1 MMKRQRLFALV
12 LLALTGVA
20 VTAIASAQ
28 PRPRVVSAKLSPPVI
43 HEVFTAL
50 PCAGK
55 PNSRTTQQQLGCA
68 EHEILRTDK
77 LIDAASKSIFQRLR
91 DNPARRRFLTGA
103 RAWFT
108 YRNADCASFSDVFE
122 GGSQAPVLAAQCEG
136 GRNKTR
142 LADLRRFLS
151 DLPH

>member
-1 MMKRQRLFALV
+1 MLKRHR
-12 LLALTGVA
+12 LLALTVLALAAAA

-28 PRPRVVSAKLSPPVI
+28 PRPRVTAAKLSPPVI
-43 HEVFTAL
+43 HEIFTPL

-55 PNSRTTQQQLGCA
+55 PNARTTVEQEGCA
-68 EHEILRTDK
+68 EHEIVRTDK
-77 LIDAASKSIFQRLR
+77 LIDAASASLFRRLP
-91 DNPARRRFLTGA
+91 DDPARRRFLTGA

-108 YRNADCASFSDVFE
+108 YRNADCASFSDLFE
-122 GGSQAPVLAAQCEG
+122 GGSQAPVLAAQCDA